1 MLHSRIAS
9 LTRRIRDKKLRRKV
23 IEFLER
29 TEIEIG
35 GKKYTALAVDVSPAA
50 QRRHHA
56 YEGGYLEHVVSTANI
71 ASALCDSV
79 EEVYHGRVDRD
90 LVLAG
95 ILLHDALK
103 PYTYSIDKC
112 GNYESTRL
120 ADYLDH
126 LSLATAELIRTGFP
140 LELVHIVAAHYGE
153 YGPVRP
159 RTVEALVCHIA
170 DLADSRLNG
179 EVLSAAAYLTRKAT
193 GEEFPRMNSK
203 EAFEIVRSKALEG
216 WEGVSRTVEKMKRRT
231 GRKT

>member
-1 MLHSRIAS
+1 MFHPKMAL
-9 LTRRIRDKKLRRKV
+9 LTRRIHDRKLRAKV
-23 IEFLER
+23 TELLEK

-35 GKKYTALAVDVSPAA
+35 GEKYTSLPLNVSPAA
-50 QRRHHA
+50 QTRHHA
-56 YEGGYLEHVVSTANI
+56 YEGGYIEHVVSTANI
-71 ASALCDSV
+71 ALALCDSV
-79 EEVYHGRVDRD
+79 ENVYHGKIDRD

-95 ILLHDALK
+95 ILLHDVLK
-103 PYTYSIDKC
+103 PFTYSIDEC

-126 LSLATAELIRTGFP
+126 LSLATAELIRMGFP
-140 LELVHIVAAHYGE
+140 LELVHIVAAHYGD

-159 RTVEALVCHIA
+159 RTLEALVCHLA

-193 GEEFPRMNSK
+193 GEELYRMNSK

-216 WEGVSRTVEKMKRRT
+216 WEGVSRSVESIRR
-231 GRKT
+231 GRVRKT

>member
-1 MLHSRIAS
+1 MLHLRIAS
-9 LTRRIRDKKLRRKV
+9 LTQRIRDKKLRQKV
-23 IEFLER
+23 TELLEK

-35 GKKYTALAVDVSPAA
+35 GKKYTPLPVGISPAA

-56 YEGGYLEHVVSTANI
+56 YEGGYVEHVVSTANI
-71 ASALCDSV
+71 AMALCDSV
-79 EEVYHGRVDRD
+79 EEVYHGKVNRD

-103 PYTYSIDKC
+103 PYTYSINEC
-112 GNYESTRL
+112 GNYEATQL
-120 ADYLDH
+120 ANYLDH
-126 LSLATAELIRTGFP
+126 LSLATAELIRTDFP
-140 LELVHIVAAHYGE
+140 IELVHIVAAHYGE

-159 RTVEALVCHIA
+159 RTVEALVCHLA

-193 GEEFPRMNSK
+193 GEELQNMNSK

-216 WEGVSRTVEKMKRRT
+216 WKGVSETVGSLKRRR